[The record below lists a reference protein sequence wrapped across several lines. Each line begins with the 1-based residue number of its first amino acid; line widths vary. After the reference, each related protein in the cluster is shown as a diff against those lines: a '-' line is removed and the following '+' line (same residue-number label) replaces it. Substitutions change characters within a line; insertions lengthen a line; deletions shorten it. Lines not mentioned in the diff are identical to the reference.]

1 MTAQPAGPEQP
12 QGAWNAA
19 PPQQPGPAPGLVYAG
34 FWIRVLAWIIDAIAL
49 GIITGAL
56 SPIFGA
62 GSIIPTTTG
71 GFEIDYGANALGGL
85 FGLIYFVGLWAWR
98 GQTLGMMPFNLRV
111 ARAEDGGQIDWVRAL
126 LRYVGLIISFAVIF
140 LGVIW
145 VAFDRNKQG
154 WHDKMART
162 VVVRP
167 A

>member
-1 MTAQPAGPEQP
+1 MTAQPDG
-12 QGAWNAA
+12 
-19 PPQQPGPAPGLVYAG
+19 PQQPGGTWSAPVPAQAGPAPGLVYAG

-49 GIITGAL
+49 GIISAAL
-56 SPIFGA
+56 TPLFGA
-62 GSIIPTTTG
+62 GSFVPVG
-71 GFEIDYGANALGGL
+71 NGQFEFNYGANALGTL
-85 FGLIYFVGLWAWR
+85 FGLIYFVGFWAWR

-111 ARAEDGGQIDWVRAL
+111 VRAEDGGQVDWVQGL
-126 LRYVGLIISFAVIF
+126 LRYVGLIISFVVIF

>member
-12 QGAWNAA
+12 QGGWTAA
-19 PPQQPGPAPGLVYAG
+19 PPQPGPAPGLIYAG

-56 SPIFGA
+56 SPLLGT
-62 GSIIPTTTG
+62 GSLVPVG
-71 GFEIDYGANALGGL
+71 NGRFEMDYGANALGTL

-111 ARAEDGGQIDWVRAL
+111 VRAEDGGQLDWVRAL
-126 LRYVGLIISFAVIF
+126 LRYVGLIISFAVIL